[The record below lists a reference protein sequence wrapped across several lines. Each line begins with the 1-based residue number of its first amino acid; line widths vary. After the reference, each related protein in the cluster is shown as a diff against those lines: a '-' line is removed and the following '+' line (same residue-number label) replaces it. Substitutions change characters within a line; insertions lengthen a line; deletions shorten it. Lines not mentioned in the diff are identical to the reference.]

1 MEEKKPFK
9 IPDHVIDIFSKK
21 YEMYPC
27 ITQTRNVIY
36 SGIELL
42 LKKNKLIWFNNL
54 SDGETTILREGLI
67 DYSSTYKMMIYV
79 SIVGNEKIYKLFI
92 FSTTEN
98 KNNLDLLLKGLNKFY
113 TIDKI

>member
-1 MEEKKPFK
+1 MKEKEEFE
-9 IPDHVIDIFSKK
+9 IPNHVIDIFSKK

-36 SGIELL
+36 SAIELL

-54 SDGETTILREGLI
+54 SDGEKTILREGVI
-67 DYSSTYKMMIYV
+67 DYSTTYKIMIYC
-79 SIVGNEKIYKLFI
+79 SKIQNEQIYKLFI

-98 KNNLDLLLKGLNKFY
+98 KINLDLLLKGLNKFY
-113 TIDKI
+113 TIDNI